1 MVARAGGLNAA
12 VWLAREGG
20 RREELGEGGRGGWR
34 EEELRAAA
42 EWGAQGGD
50 CGQRYAAGYIH
61 FAEWQDFH

>member
-20 RREELGEGGRGGWR
+20 RR